1 MNITL
6 RQLRYAVATARSA
19 SLSIAAGEL
28 HVSQPSLSS
37 AIDQI
42 EARLG
47 QKVFVRRRGAGASL
61 TPFGRSFIGQARRV
75 LEEMHQLEHLT
86 KADGEVS
93 GEFVLG
99 CFDELAP
106 YCAPALMRRLEER
119 WPLLRLTVREESFAE
134 LHRRLADGAI
144 DMALTYDLN
153 ADPAIVCTV
162 LRELRP
168 HALLAADHPL
178 ACQAVVSLSELAT
191 FPLILSDQASSWQ
204 HMLDLFRL
212 YTLTPTVAAK
222 TRSFEMQR
230 SLIANGF
237 GVALVYA
244 DPFNNE
250 SYDGLLLCRREIS
263 DALPAHRIVLAR
275 DGQYSATAAHK
286 AVSTVALEWFTE
298 RLKRSST
305 GSRRMELKSP

>member
-1 MNITL
+1 MNLTV
-6 RQLRYAVATARSA
+6 RQLRYAVATSRFA
-19 SLSIAAGEL
+19 SLSTAAAEM

-42 EARLG
+42 EAQLG
-47 QKVFVRRRGAGASL
+47 QKVFTRRRGSGASL
-61 TPFGRSFIGQARRV
+61 TPFGRSFIEQARRV
-75 LEEMHQLEHLT
+75 LEEMRRLEHLPN
-86 KADGEVS
+86 ANGNIS
-93 GEFVLG
+93 GELVLG

-106 YCAPALMRRLEER
+106 YCVPALMRQLGER
-119 WPLLRLTVREESFAE
+119 WPLLRLTVQEEGFAR
-134 LHRRLADGAI
+134 LHQRLVDGTI
-144 DMALTYDLN
+144 DMALTYDLDD
-153 ADPAIVCTV
+153 DPDIVSTV

-168 HALLAADHPL
+168 HALIASDHRLAI
-178 ACQAVVSLSELAT
+178 QTVVSLKELAA

-212 YTLTPTVAAK
+212 YALTPTVFAK

-263 DALPAHRIVLAR
+263 DALPLQRIVLAR
-275 DGQYSATAAHK
+275 DGQYSASAAHK
-286 AVSTVALEWFTE
+286 AVTSVALEWFT
-298 RLKRSST
+298 
-305 GSRRMELKSP
+305 SRRARAAS